1 MMQTA
6 DHDFYHSGLSR
17 TADAAREAT
26 LRAPQSGQA
35 DAEPATRQPVGMASR
50 MMNVIAVAIDAT
62 LGRYDR

>member
-1 MMQTA
+1 MQTA
-6 DHDFYHSGLSR
+6 DHDFYHAGMGR
-17 TADAAREAT
+17 TTEAAREAT

-35 DAEPATRQPVGMASR
+35 TAEPATRQSAGMASR

>member
-1 MMQTA
+1 MQTA
-6 DHDFYHSGLSR
+6 DHDFYHAGMGR
-17 TADAAREAT
+17 TTEAAREAT

-35 DAEPATRQPVGMASR
+35 NAEPATRQSAGMASR